1 MATHSSILA
10 LESPMDRG
18 AWHGVTRVR
27 HDLVAKAPPPL
38 PPTYLISPGS
48 RPYHMELRLGV
59 CITLRPVP
67 QGLFS
72 RVQKSHFLYLNLKS
86 ELSHW
91 TSISHPCLHV
101 GITGGTLRIQ
111 MPGIPELLRWLVVSK
126 VQWRLRITA
135 VVIFFFKINEFYLEI
150 LCWTQS
156 LFKFFLRCYRKP
168 FGQPSDFRLTKSC
181 RNENCTYEAQTSF
194 A

>member
-10 LESPMDRG
+10 LEDTMDIG
-18 AWHGVTRVR
+18 AWHGVTRVG
-27 HDLVAKAPPPL
+27 HDLATKPPPP

-48 RPYHMELRLGV
+48 LPYHMELRLGV

-72 RVQKSHFLYLNLKS
+72 RVQKSHFLYLNLIN

-91 TSISHPCLHV
+91 TSISHPCLHT
-101 GITGGTLRIQ
+101 GITGGTCKNTDAWNPRASEVAC
-111 MPGIPELLRWLVVSK
+111 G
-126 VQWRLRITA
+126 VQSA
-135 VVIFFFKINEFYLEI
+135 VKAENYCCSHFLFKINEFYLEI

-168 FGQPSDFRLTKSC
+168 FGQPSDFRLNRVAGIKIVH
-181 RNENCTYEAQTSF
+181 EAQISF